1 MSAAPYMPVEIVE
14 QILSYTDGRT
24 LFRCS
29 MVCTTWKNVFERL
42 SRVNF
47 FFLTP
52 LINLIRIPEFCVIF
66 NKICSEQK
74 NELWKRLCFDEF
86 EMDEMSEML
95 SELYPFTRMINYYND
110 PDINWFIVYR
120 NCKSSRLTNPCEQ
133 TSTIEIN
140 ARSHINRTINCMKLS
155 GMFVLKIALQNS
167 IKICDQGTVSSLATL
182 TVAYMWWTAVDLSD
196 T

>member
-1 MSAAPYMPVEIVE
+1 VQQASDAFWERKCDDLVINEKVYRHHVRCTLHASGNCGADSQLHRWPHVVSMLDGLHHLEKCVRTSVE
-14 QILSYTDGRT
+14 G
-24 LFRCS
+24 
-29 MVCTTWKNVFERL
+29 K
-42 SRVNF
+42 F
-47 FFLTP
+47 FIFLTP

-66 NKICSEQK
+66 NKICFEQK

-155 GMFVLKIALQNS
+155 GMFVF
-167 IKICDQGTVSSLATL
+167 
-182 TVAYMWWTAVDLSD
+182 
-196 T
+196 